1 MLGGPVNAESPDPD
15 DGAEGAPSPG
25 APAPVCGRVPAPLDS
40 EPLSFLAR
48 PPGPRF
54 RTTVVT
60 LESGT
65 TRAYDEAEWHDALV
79 VVESGEVDLECGAG
93 GRRRFRSGAVL
104 CLTGLGLRALH
115 SVGAEPAVL
124 VAVARRHRATDPGPA
139 T

>member
-1 MLGGPVNAESPDPD
+1 VNAESP
-15 DGAEGAPSPG
+15 GE
-25 APAPVCGRVPAPLDS
+25 PAPVYGRVLVPLDD

-48 PPGPRF
+48 PPGPGF

-60 LESGT
+60 LACGT
-65 TRAYDEAEWHDALV
+65 TRAYDEAEWRDALV

-104 CLTGLGLRALH
+104 WMTGLGLRALH

-124 VAVARRHRATDPGPA
+124 VAVARRRPAADPGPA
-139 T
+139 I

>member
-1 MLGGPVNAESPDPD
+1 MNAESPESPESD

-25 APAPVCGRVPAPLDS
+25 EPARGRVLAPLDS

-48 PPGPRF
+48 PPGPGF

-65 TRAYDEAEWHDALV
+65 TRAFDEAEWSDALV

-124 VAVARRHRATDPGPA
+124 VAVARRHPAADPGPA